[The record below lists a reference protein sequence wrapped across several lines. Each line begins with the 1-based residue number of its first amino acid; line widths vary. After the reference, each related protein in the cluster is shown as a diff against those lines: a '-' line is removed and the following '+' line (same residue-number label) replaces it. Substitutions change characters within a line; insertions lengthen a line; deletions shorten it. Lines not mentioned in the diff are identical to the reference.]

1 MTEETELFE
10 LLLEE
15 VAQRLEGVLGEIK
28 DIRTKTLGKGEEL
41 DIIPTREEIRKEIRV
56 KVIRW
61 LDYIKR
67 WHGDT
72 DDYTAMRLGVTVH
85 AIQDEW
91 RKEGGS
97 LPSLRNHQVLKALY
111 NAERR
116 LHGEPED

>member
-1 MTEETELFE
+1 MTEETELLE

-15 VAQRLEGVLGEIK
+15 VAQKLGRIEKAIA
-28 DIRTKTLGKGEEL
+28 DIRTETLGQDVFPGV
-41 DIIPTREEIRKEIRV
+41 IPSREEIRKEIRV
-56 KVIRW
+56 KIIRW
-61 LDYIKR
+61 LDYIKH
-67 WHGDT
+67 WHGDR

-97 LPSLRNHQVLKALY
+97 LPNLRNHQALKVLF